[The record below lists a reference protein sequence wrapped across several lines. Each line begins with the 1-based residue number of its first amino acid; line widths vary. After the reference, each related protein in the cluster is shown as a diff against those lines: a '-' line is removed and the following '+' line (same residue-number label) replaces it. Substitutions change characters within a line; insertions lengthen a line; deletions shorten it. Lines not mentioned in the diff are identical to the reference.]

1 MQRYLDRIKVDKM
14 LLVLLF
20 VCALMTLPLWVVIS
34 GVGHADA
41 DVWAHLLENQLFL
54 LIQNTLGLVFFVG
67 MFSLI
72 IGTSLGWLVAMHE
85 FVGRKWL
92 EWALM
97 LPLAV
102 PAYVMAFAQLG
113 LFDFTG
119 PIQTALRD
127 ITGTNVQA
135 YFPLRSMVG
144 VALVM
149 SLAFYPYVY
158 LLARNAFKTMGQKAL
173 EVGQSLGYSPRR
185 AFWSVA
191 LPMARPWLI
200 GGLTLVTMETLADFG
215 TVSIFNFDTLTS
227 GVYKAWFAL
236 FSLPTAQQLAALLL
250 LVVFLVVGIERY
262 WRGRRNYAAVG
273 SMAKSKRVAL
283 RGWRQWQAFS
293 WALLIWLLAFILPVG
308 QLLVWAYPTVA
319 ADLNAEFMLF
329 VGDSLALAAIAAS
342 SVVIVALLMSIAR
355 RHTRSPL
362 APALS
367 TLATMGYAVP
377 GTVLA
382 VGLFVPVAWLDNF
395 LIESMGTH
403 TSVSDA
409 ILKGALL
416 VMIWAYVVRF
426 LAVGYSSIDTAM
438 QRITV
443 NQERAARSLGASGF
457 NLLRRLHIPL
467 MRGGIVT
474 ALLMVFVDV
483 MKEMP
488 ITLMMR
494 PMGWDP
500 LSVRI
505 FSLTTEGLWHEAA
518 LPALALILVGLLPVL
533 YLVKQDD

>member
-200 GGLTLVTMETLADFG
+200 GGLTLVSMETLADFG

-273 SMAKSKRVAL
+273 AMAKSKRVAL

-319 ADLNAEFMLF
+319 EDLNAEFMLF
-329 VGDSLALAAIAAS
+329 VRDSLTLAAIAAT
-342 SVVIVALLMSIAR
+342 SVVMVALLMSIAR

-395 LIESMGTH
+395 LIESIGTH
-403 TSVSDA
+403 ASVNGA
-409 ILKGALL
+409 IFKGALL

-505 FSLTTEGLWHEAA
+505 FALTTEGLWREAA